1 MACSSRE
8 PNLVILKGIRPL
20 LSWDSE
26 FLINED
32 KIRDRTC
39 SSIHRNTSSYHMSI
53 SEPEIR
59 ELETFIPV
67 TPTVFIYNKDS
78 IVENSYAS
86 IEDIPAIKND
96 ECLWIDVIGVQN
108 EVLLSSISR
117 RFKIHPLVIA
127 DIATNDQ
134 RTKLDVF
141 EDALFLIIKL
151 IDSNRDT
158 QQISIEQISFYMKE
172 NILITFQEK
181 SSDIF
186 DSIKNKIRLDKGRT
200 RKSKI
205 DYLFYSLVDK
215 VVDQYMDVLDGVG
228 RKIEAIER
236 NLMEKLSRDTL
247 ASIYELKR
255 EMLFYR
261 GSIVPLKE
269 IIIKLQK
276 EEETQ
281 IIQEGTIIYLKDLYD
296 HVVQVN
302 DTIDV
307 YREMLA
313 SFISFF
319 MMLNSNAM
327 NQVVKT
333 LTIISTVFIPLTF
346 IVGVYGM
353 NFDNMPE
360 LHWEY
365 GYFMVLFGMAVLTL
379 IMFCVFK
386 RKRWF

>member
-1 MACSSRE
+1 MSSSSRE

-32 KIRDRTC
+32 KVRYRTC

-67 TPTVFIYNKDS
+67 SPTVFIYNKDS
-78 IVENSYAS
+78 VVENSYAS

-117 RFKIHPLVIA
+117 RFKIHSLVIA

-151 IDSNRDT
+151 INSNRDT

-281 IIQEGTIIYLKDLYD
+281 IIQEGTLIYLKDLYD

-319 MMLNSNAM
+319 MMLNSNGM

-360 LHWEY
+360 IHWEY

-386 RKRWF
+386 RKKWF

>member
-20 LSWDSE
+20 LSWDRD

-53 SEPEIR
+53 SKPEIR

-78 IVENSYAS
+78 VVENSYAS

-151 IDSNRDT
+151 INSNRDT

-186 DSIKNKIRLDKGRT
+186 DSIK
-200 RKSKI
+200 
-205 DYLFYSLVDK
+205 
-215 VVDQYMDVLDGVG
+215 
-228 RKIEAIER
+228 
-236 NLMEKLSRDTL
+236 
-247 ASIYELKR
+247 
-255 EMLFYR
+255 
-261 GSIVPLKE
+261 
-269 IIIKLQK
+269 
-276 EEETQ
+276 
-281 IIQEGTIIYLKDLYD
+281 
-296 HVVQVN
+296 
-302 DTIDV
+302 
-307 YREMLA
+307 
-313 SFISFF
+313 
-319 MMLNSNAM
+319 
-327 NQVVKT
+327 
-333 LTIISTVFIPLTF
+333 
-346 IVGVYGM
+346 
-353 NFDNMPE
+353 
-360 LHWEY
+360 
-365 GYFMVLFGMAVLTL
+365 
-379 IMFCVFK
+379 
-386 RKRWF
+386 

>member
-1 MACSSRE
+1 MSSSSRE

-32 KIRDRTC
+32 KVRYRTC

-67 TPTVFIYNKDS
+67 SPTVFIYNKDS
-78 IVENSYAS
+78 VVENSYAS

-117 RFKIHPLVIA
+117 RFKIHSLVIA

-151 IDSNRDT
+151 INSNRDT

-319 MMLNSNAM
+319 MMLNSNGM

-386 RKRWF
+386 RKKWF